1 MDGDQSRKE
10 EAQMTKQQ
18 MAAWIIGVLGTATIV
33 AVLAISQAAH
43 ADEGIEVW
51 HDEERNVTCWETVN
65 GLSCLPDWMLTA
77 PTKPMT
83 GGARI

>member
-1 MDGDQSRKE
+1 MS
-10 EAQMTKQQ
+10 QQ
-18 MAAWIIGVLGTATIV
+18 RIAAWIIGVMTAAMIIGGI
-33 AVLAISQAAH
+33 AISQAAH

-77 PTKPMT
+77 PTKPIA

>member
-1 MDGDQSRKE
+1 
-10 EAQMTKQQ
+10 MTHER
-18 MAAWIIGVLGTATIV
+18 MARIIIAVLSSATIV
-33 AVLAISQAAH
+33 AVLAISDAAQAQ
-43 ADEGIEVW
+43 DEISVW

>member
-1 MDGDQSRKE
+1 
-10 EAQMTKQQ
+10 MTHQQ
-18 MAAWIIGVLGTATIV
+18 MARIIIAVLSSATIV
-33 AVLAISQAAH
+33 AVLAISDAAQAQ
-43 ADEGIEVW
+43 EEISVW

-77 PTKPMT
+77 PAKAIT